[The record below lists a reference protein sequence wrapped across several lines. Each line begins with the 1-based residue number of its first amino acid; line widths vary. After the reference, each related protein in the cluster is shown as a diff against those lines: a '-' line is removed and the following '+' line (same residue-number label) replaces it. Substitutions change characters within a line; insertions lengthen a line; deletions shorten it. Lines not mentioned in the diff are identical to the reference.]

1 LAAVVP
7 LGYPTRALTKLT
19 RNPVEDF
26 ARWERWDGP
35 PVQTLEQP

>member
-1 LAAVVP
+1 
-7 LGYPTRALTKLT
+7 LTKLT